1 MTAKRKNTI
10 KGLLILA
17 LCLMVI
23 NIMLISY
30 SINKINKIE
39 SSEYGSLIT
48 FSDGTGYYIE
58 K

>member
-17 LCLMVI
+17 LCLMI
-23 NIMLISY
+23 LNIILISY
-30 SINKINKIE
+30 NISKISKIE
-39 SSEYGSLIT
+39 STNYGSLIT
-48 FSDGTGYYIE
+48 FKDGTGYYIE